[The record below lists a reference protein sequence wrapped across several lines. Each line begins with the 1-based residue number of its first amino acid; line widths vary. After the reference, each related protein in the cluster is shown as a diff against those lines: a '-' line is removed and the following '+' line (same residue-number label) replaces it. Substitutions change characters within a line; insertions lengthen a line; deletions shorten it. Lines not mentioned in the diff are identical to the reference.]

1 MRHINFY
8 FILLHLFL
16 LHQFSENKGIKPTK
30 QKLISTLREV
40 DRQQNAFNSNPP
52 LREKNNRNY
61 IKCLDNDLK
70 IRHQIKLTTGLSRF
84 FLEFSI
90 YEVQMIIIFRDDHLN
105 FIQLEL

>member
-16 LHQFSENKGIKPTK
+16 LHQFSEN
-30 QKLISTLREV
+30 
-40 DRQQNAFNSNPP
+40 NAFNSNPP

>member
-1 MRHINFY
+1 M
-8 FILLHLFL
+8 
-16 LHQFSENKGIKPTK
+16 
-30 QKLISTLREV
+30 ISTYLFKILSFKLEFCIHFRALFV
-40 DRQQNAFNSNPP
+40 DAFNSNPP